1 MDSKT
6 INQFFYDC
14 EMGNIA
20 GIQQAIA
27 LGVDPSV
34 ADNFGLLSV
43 VIKTQVKDLR
53 PHHWTKNSN
62 AEHNELPVVLPL
74 SDQEI
79 VLDLSVNQETVD
91 CLLQYER
98 VQKGSGLLKVL
109 WAALD
114 KKCYTTAQKILPYI
128 QRDDHL
134 STLVRWALIREDTKL
149 TVLLIPFLKNTPYM
163 QEAFK
168 ESVRN
173 NDLVQ
178 FKILFEHRDNTL
190 DNDVFLLACGHGAYD
205 MVEMFLPHCNETYD
219 LNQALTLACTGSFTD
234 VIDLLW
240 KRADVN
246 NVLTVKRGLLSES
259 QGFNYLKQLY
269 APIEQKNMLLNVL
282 ESHLQTID
290 KVLEETHRKM

>member
-1 MDSKT
+1 MNSKT

-14 EMGNIA
+14 ETGNIA

-27 LGVDPSV
+27 FGVDPSV
-34 ADNFGLLSV
+34 ADNFGLLSA
-43 VIKTQVKDLR
+43 VIKTSVKDIKSDL
-53 PHHWTKNSN
+53 PDKNLSTD
-62 AEHNELPVVLPL
+62 HRDLPIILPL
-74 SDQEI
+74 SGQEI
-79 VLDLSVNQETVD
+79 VLDVSVNQQTVD
-91 CLLQYER
+91 CLLQYES
-98 VQKGSGLLKVL
+98 VQKGSGLLRVL

-128 QRDDHL
+128 QKDDHL

-149 TVLLIPFLKNTPYM
+149 TLLLIPFLKNTPYM

-173 NDLVQ
+173 NDFVQ

-190 DNDVFLLACGHGAYD
+190 DNEVFLLACGHGAYN
-205 MVEMFLPHCNETYD
+205 MVEMFLPYCNETYD

-240 KRADVN
+240 KRADVH

-269 APIEQKNMLLNVL
+269 EPIEQKNLLLNVL

>member
-14 EMGNIA
+14 ETGNIA

-43 VIKTQVKDLR
+43 VIKTQVKDLQ
-53 PHHWTKNSN
+53 PHYLTKNSN
-62 AEHNELPVVLPL
+62 AEHSELPIVLPL

-79 VLDLSVNQETVD
+79 VLDLSINQETVD

-134 STLVRWALIREDTKL
+134 STLVRWALIREDAKL
-149 TVLLIPFLKNTPYM
+149 TVLLIPILKNTPYM

-205 MVEMFLPHCNETYD
+205 MVEMFLPYCNETYD
-219 LNQALTLACTGSFTD
+219 MNQALTLACTGSFTD

-259 QGFNYLKQLY
+259 QGFSYLKQLY

-290 KVLEETHRKM
+290 KVLEETHRKI

>member
-14 EMGNIA
+14 ETGNIA

-43 VIKTQVKDLR
+43 VIKTQVKDLQ
-53 PHHWTKNSN
+53 PHYLTTNFN
-62 AEHNELPVVLPL
+62 AEHSELPVVLPL